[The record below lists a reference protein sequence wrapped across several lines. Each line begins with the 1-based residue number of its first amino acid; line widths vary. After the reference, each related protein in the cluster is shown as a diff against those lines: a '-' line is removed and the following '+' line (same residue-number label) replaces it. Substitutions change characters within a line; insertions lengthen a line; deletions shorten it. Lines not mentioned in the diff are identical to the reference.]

1 MAAVRGDAIAH
12 PPKRAEVVI
21 VGAGVVG
28 ASTAFHLARD
38 HGIRSLVLES
48 NEPAGAA
55 SGKAGGFLARDWT
68 EGSPK
73 HELVRASFGLFPALA
88 AELGD
93 DVQFRMVDT
102 RSVVADTRRA
112 GPAGLAAGTASG
124 KRAVPWLDGR
134 QFGAES
140 MGSASDGDTAQVHP
154 GLLTLALLRRA
165 RELAGTTVLRAS
177 AESFEF
183 CDGVRKAAV
192 TAPGA
197 RADAAPHAVRAV
209 VARGTFQEATL
220 DPSRFRPVEGL
231 ADREAASPWSEI
243 PGSNPGEKAATRSAR
258 IEAGFVVI
266 CAGPWSASLAPLLAA
281 PGTASPPAFGV
292 SGAKAHSVVLLPA
305 PGSPR
310 EALLS
315 APCALFLDYVADDAS
330 AAESPEVYP
339 RPDGSVYVCGAAND
353 DPLPG
358 HAGEVAPAPGAAAR
372 LHGAVGTLSSSLRGA
387 SLQLAQACF
396 LPLSD
401 DGEPAVGPVQGLA
414 NAAVGTAHGCWGI
427 LMAPAT
433 GRWLA
438 AAAAGADAN
447 ATVVD
452 LTALSPARFGA
463 ATRRPV
469 RSVDTRSAAH
479 SGEAPPAKS
488 RA

>member
-1 MAAVRGDAIAH
+1 MAAACGGGVRGN

-28 ASTAFHLARD
+28 ASTAYYLARD

-73 HELVRASFGLFPALA
+73 HELVKASFALFPALVE
-88 AELGD
+88 ELKE

-102 RSVVADTRRA
+102 RSVVADTRRS
-112 GPAGLAAGTASG
+112 GPAGLAAGTESG
-124 KRAVPWLDGR
+124 RRAVPWLDGR
-134 QFGAES
+134 QFGADS

-165 RELAGTTVLRAS
+165 RELAGTAVVRAS

-183 CDGVRKAAV
+183 CEPTEPGRAPETRRRKQAQAL
-192 TAPGA
+192 
-197 RADAAPHAVRAV
+197 AVRAV
-209 VARGTFQEATL
+209 VATGTFQEATL
-220 DPSRFRPVEGL
+220 DTARFRPAEGSHTSL
-231 ADREAASPWSEI
+231 AWECAAGSE
-243 PGSNPGEKAATRSAR
+243 GASAARSCTAR
-258 IEAGFVVI
+258 IETGFVVV
-266 CAGPWSASLAPLLAA
+266 CAGPWSAGLAPLLAP
-281 PGTASPPAFGV
+281 PGASSPPSFGV
-292 SGAKAHSVVLLPA
+292 SGAKAHSIVLLPLEGPA
-305 PGSPR
+305 REGPR
-310 EALLS
+310 S

-353 DPLPG
+353 DPLPD
-358 HAGEVAPAPGAAAR
+358 HAGKVAPAPDAAAR
-372 LHGAVGTLSSSLRGA
+372 LHGAVGTLSTSLRDA
-387 SLQLAQACF
+387 SLKVAQACF

-401 DGEPAVGPVQGLA
+401 DGEPAIGPVPGLA

-427 LMAPAT
+427 LMGPAT

-438 AAAAGADAN
+438 AAAAGSDAN
-447 ATVVD
+447 ATVIDV
-452 LTALSPARFGA
+452 TSLSPSRFKAEPARPSK
-463 ATRRPV
+463 PV
-469 RSVDTRSAAH
+469 DCRSAAH
-479 SGEAPPAKS
+479 AGQVPTPTTMA
-488 RA
+488 